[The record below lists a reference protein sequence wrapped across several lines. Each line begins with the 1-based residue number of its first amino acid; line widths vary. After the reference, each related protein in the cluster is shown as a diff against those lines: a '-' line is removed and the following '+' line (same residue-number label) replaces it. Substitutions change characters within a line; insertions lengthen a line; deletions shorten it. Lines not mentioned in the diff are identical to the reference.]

1 LLAPYLSDSKTNLD
15 VGGSMSRKLTS
26 NLHNYTNIMNY
37 IMITVEN
44 QEIALSDVAFS
55 DIKGEVIKSFPDQ
68 VAEQVRLIKQIA
80 NGEVVV
86 PDDDD
91 DPMLQ

>member
-1 LLAPYLSDSKTNLD
+1 
-15 VGGSMSRKLTS
+15 
-26 NLHNYTNIMNY
+26 
-37 IMITVEN
+37 
-44 QEIALSDVAFS
+44 VAFS